1 MKLHTVKF
9 RIYLRYMKGCIEKW
23 NIPEN
28 FVKLRKCFHILMQV
42 YKLLSNAIL
51 DMLTSQNF
59 TGLSILTS
67 KIDPEQL
74 RSAAPEMNIS
84 SVPDIVSGSQHFVPV
99 TRNSCR
105 STVYGILLNFE
116 NLPVIVTDR
125 KRILSVTHEI
135 VPDNDRWPVVISCT
149 RSIS

>member
-1 MKLHTVKF
+1 
-9 RIYLRYMKGCIEKW
+9 
-23 NIPEN
+23 
-28 FVKLRKCFHILMQV
+28 MQV

-67 KIDPEQL
+67 KIDPEQF

-125 KRILSVTHEI
+125 KRILSVIHEI
-135 VPDNDRWPVVISCT
+135 VPGDHDRRLFHALQCECGELGKLAKIFRNYDLPSQYECGSLGKF
-149 RSIS
+149 SISLID